1 MSEFVKK
8 LHDTNL
14 IIDSY
19 SSNVLGGKKQE
30 SSYLSAFYRAFYD
43 NFSKQ
48 NIKMKYKP
56 PENLV
61 LVSEK
66 NNLKF
71 IDKTEIFE
79 NKFFLI
85 YQIIEAE

>member
-1 MSEFVKK
+1 MCWEVKSR
-8 LHDTNL
+8 NL
-14 IIDSY
+14 FY
-19 SSNVLGGKKQE
+19 VF
-30 SSYLSAFYRAFYD
+30 AFYRAFYD
-43 NFSKQ
+43 DFLKQ

-66 NNLKF
+66 NNF
-71 IDKTEIFE
+71 IDKTKIFE